1 MKNIK
6 ELKKNLLMLLVNC
19 NCKLYNYNLI
29 FNNFFKYSVANTE
42 QFKDLKK
49 TFFDMELKQLNDAEN
64 NLNEQKSKLPILDK

>member
-1 MKNIK
+1 
-6 ELKKNLLMLLVNC
+6 
-19 NCKLYNYNLI
+19 
-29 FNNFFKYSVANTE
+29 VANTE